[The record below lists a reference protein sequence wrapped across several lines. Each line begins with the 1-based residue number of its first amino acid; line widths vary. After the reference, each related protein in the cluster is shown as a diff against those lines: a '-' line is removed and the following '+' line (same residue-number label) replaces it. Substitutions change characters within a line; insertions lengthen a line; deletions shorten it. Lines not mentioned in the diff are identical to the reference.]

1 MRAAFNRLKRVE
13 RPCVRHVLLASL
25 RYEIRF
31 GHSRD
36 TSCSR
41 ISSGKDASFMLAIVR
56 IALQRPYTFVVL
68 AVLILIFGIK
78 AWTTT
83 PTDIFPDIGIPVVSA
98 VWTYNGL
105 PPDEMSGRIVYYY
118 ERTLSSQVNDIQHIE
133 SQSLPGYGVVKV
145 FFQPKVNIN
154 TAIAQITAASQTVL
168 KLLPPGVTPPYVLV
182 FNASSVPILQLALS
196 SKSLSQSQLSDFGQ
210 NFIRPQLATVA
221 GAAVPSP
228 YGGKIR
234 QVQVDL
240 NPGKLEAYRISAQ
253 DVVAAL
259 SNENLITPVGT
270 EKIGKFEYIISLNDA
285 PEEIAKL
292 NDLPIRV
299 VDGAT
304 VYIRDVANVHDGS
317 PPQTNI
323 VRVDGSHAVL
333 MTIQKAGSASTL
345 DVINGVKA
353 LLPNIKAALPPSLDL
368 KAVGDQSQ
376 FVNDAV
382 SGVLREGVI
391 AAALTGLM
399 ILIFLGSWRSTLIIT
414 VSIPLAILF
423 SVAVLS
429 VLGETI
435 NVMTL
440 GGLALAVGILVDD
453 ATVTIENINYHL
465 ELGKDIESAIMD
477 GARQIVVPAT
487 VSLLCICIVFVPM
500 FTLGGVAG
508 FLFKPLAEAVIFA
521 LIGSYVLSRT
531 LVPTMA
537 NYLLRNVAAHGHAHG
552 EQPPPSR
559 NPLVWFQRGF
569 EHRFERIRGR
579 YREILV
585 GALGSSRLFVTGFL
599 AVVLVSFGLAP
610 FLGQNFFPN
619 VPSPQIKLH
628 VRAPTGTRIEEAANL
643 IDHVENAVRKVIP
656 PTAIDTIVD
665 NIGLPISG
673 INVAYGNS
681 GTIGV
686 GDADILISLKP
697 DYAEKTDAAID
708 QMREILPR
716 KFPGVSFAFLPAD
729 IVSQILNFGLPAP
742 IDVQVIGNKS
752 DENRAYA
759 EKIFK
764 RIAQVTGIADPRIQ
778 QLFNA
783 PTLNVDVD
791 RSMASN
797 VGLTERDFAT
807 SLQVNLAGSIQ
818 TAPTFWLNPKN
829 GVSYPIV
836 VQTPQYWID
845 SLSDLANVQISGS
858 KQLQPLGAMAD
869 TARGTSPAVVSHYNV
884 QPVIDIYGTTH
895 GRDLGAV
902 AADIQHILD
911 ETKKDVPAGSTVVL
925 RGQITTMTAAYG
937 QLYTGLALAIVLI
950 YLLIVVN
957 FQSWLDPF
965 VIVTALPA
973 ALAGIVWMLFITHTT
988 LSVPALTGAIM
999 CMGVATA
1006 NSILVVSFAR
1016 ERLSEGA
1023 DALTAAID
1031 AGFTR
1036 FRPVLMTAL
1045 AMIIGMAPMAL
1056 SAEQNAPLGRA
1067 VIGGLICS
1075 TIATLLFVPVVFMM
1089 VHSRANKPSDEDSA
1103 APDVHIPAHAAPGH
1117 S

>member
-1 MRAAFNRLKRVE
+1 
-13 RPCVRHVLLASL
+13 
-25 RYEIRF
+25 
-31 GHSRD
+31 
-36 TSCSR
+36 
-41 ISSGKDASFMLAIVR
+41 MLAIVR
-56 IALQRPYTFVVL
+56 VALQRPYTFVVM

-98 VWTYNGL
+98 IWSYNGL
-105 PPDEMSGRIVYYY
+105 PPEEMSGRIIYYY
-118 ERTLSSQVNDIQHIE
+118 ERTLSSSVNDIQHIE

-154 TAIAQITAASQTVL
+154 TAIAQITASSQTVL
-168 KLLPPGVTPPYVLV
+168 KYLPPGITPPQILV

-196 SKSLSQSQLSDFGQ
+196 SKTLSQSQLFDFGQ

-234 QVQVDL
+234 QIQVDL
-240 NPGKLEAYRISAQ
+240 NPGKLESYKISAQ
-253 DVVAAL
+253 DVVGAL
-259 SNENLITPVGT
+259 ANENLITPVGT
-270 EKIGKFEYIISLNDA
+270 EKIGKFEYIIALNDA
-285 PEEIAKL
+285 PKEIAKL
-292 NDLPIRV
+292 NDLPIKQ

-304 VYIRDVANVHDGS
+304 VYMRDVASIHDGS
-317 PPQTNI
+317 PPQTNV

-333 MTIQKAGSASTL
+333 MTILKAGSASTL
-345 DVINGVKA
+345 DVINGVKR
-353 LLPNIKAALPPSLDL
+353 LLPKIRASLPPSLEL
-368 KAVGDQSQ
+368 TTVGDQSE

-382 SGVLREGVI
+382 SGVLREGAI

-429 VLGETI
+429 ILGETI

-465 ELGKDIESAIMD
+465 EQGKDIESAIMD

-500 FTLGGVAG
+500 FGLGGIAG

-521 LIGSYVLSRT
+521 LIGSYILSRT

-537 NYLLRNVAAHGHAHG
+537 NFLLSNSVSHAHG
-552 EQPPPSR
+552 EPLPPTR
-559 NPLVWFQRGF
+559 NPLVRFQRGF
-569 EHRFERIRGR
+569 EHRFEALRNGYRGL
-579 YREILV
+579 LV
-585 GALGSSRLFVTGFL
+585 GALGSSRVFVVGFMI
-599 AVVLVSFGLAP
+599 AVLVSFGLVP
-610 FLGQNFFPN
+610 FLGQNFFPTTE
-619 VPSPQIKLH
+619 SAQIKLH
-628 VRAPTGTRIEEAANL
+628 VRAQTGTRIEETASL
-643 IDHVENAVRKVIP
+643 VDHIETAVRAILP
-656 PTAIDTIVD
+656 PASVETVVD

-686 GDADILISLKP
+686 DDTDVLISLKP
-697 DYAEKTDAAID
+697 EYASKTDGFVD
-708 QMREILPR
+708 TLRERLPR
-716 KFPGVSFAFLPAD
+716 QFPGTTFSFLPAD

-742 IDVQVIGNKS
+742 IDVQIIGNKAA
-752 DENRAYA
+752 ENRAYA

-764 RIAQVTGIADPRIQ
+764 RISLTSGVADPRIQ
-778 QLFNA
+778 QVFNA

-791 RSMASN
+791 RSMASDL
-797 VGLTERDFAT
+797 GLTERDVAT
-807 SLQVNLAGSIQ
+807 SLQVTLAGSMQ

-845 SLSDLANVQISGS
+845 SLGKLGNVQVSG
-858 KQLQPLGAMAD
+858 KTGPRPLG
-869 TARGTSPAVVSHYNV
+869 GFSSTSRTTSQAVVSHYNV
-884 QPVIDIYGTTH
+884 QPVIDIYGATH
-895 GRDLGAV
+895 GRDLGAI
-902 AADIQHILD
+902 AGDIQRILD
-911 ETKKDVPAGSTVVL
+911 DTAKDVPTGSTVVL
-925 RGQITTMTAAYG
+925 RGQITTMTAAYS
-937 QLYTGLALAIVLI
+937 QLYAGLALAVVLI
-950 YLLIVVN
+950 YLLVVVN

-965 VIVTALPA
+965 VIVSALPA
-973 ALAGIVWMLFITHTT
+973 AMAGIVWMLFITHTT

-1006 NSILVVSFAR
+1006 NSILVISFAR
-1016 ERLSEGA
+1016 ERLAEGA

-1067 VIGGLICS
+1067 VIGGLMCS
-1075 TIATLLFVPVVFMM
+1075 TIATLLFVPVVFKM
-1089 VHSRANKPSDEDSA
+1089 VHSRVRKSSSA
-1103 APDVHIPAHAAPGH
+1103 AQPNAAAHDAEPAVSHP
-1117 S
+1117 